1 MPHECSQ
8 QPTSEMT
15 RRVLLRGT
23 AMTGLAAPLL
33 AACGSDGG
41 EADSASSDA
50 ASGPAS
56 GQPLT
61 STADVP
67 VGGGTVLKEEQIV
80 VTQPTEGE
88 FKAFTAVCTH
98 SQCTVANV
106 MKGTINCDCHGSK
119 YDAATG
125 EVTGG
130 PAPSPLA
137 AISVKVEGDQ
147 IVTA

>member
-1 MPHECSQ
+1 MSHESSQ
-8 QPTSEMT
+8 QPTSDVT

-33 AACGSDGG
+33 AACGSDEGEAEPAPSDTPSGSAGG
-41 EADSASSDA
+41 E
-50 ASGPAS
+50 
-56 GQPLT
+56 PLT

-67 VGGGTVLKEEQIV
+67 VGGGTVLKEQQIV
-80 VTQPTEGE
+80 VTQPAKGE

-98 SQCTVANV
+98 QQCVVASVAN
-106 MKGTINCDCHGSK
+106 GTIKCDCHGSK
-119 YDAATG
+119 YDAETG

-137 AISVKVEGDQ
+137 PISVKVDGDE
-147 IVTA
+147 IVIA